1 MKQSKKQLTDFQ
13 RDAIYDLLQKEFPV
27 TYIAEQFNCSRQ
39 NIYNF
44 WAACETF
51 ESRNP
56 ERIEAYRNS
65 SNFIMANWNWA
76 KAKFGA
82 VSMFD
87 DEANPEEYGSAT
99 AIEVLINQQ
108 RDILIE
114 LARIRKLLEEG
125 Q

>member
-1 MKQSKKQLTDFQ
+1 MIKVKKRITDSK
-13 RDAIYDLLQKEFPV
+13 RDAIYDLLKHNCSAS
-27 TYIAEQFNCSRQ
+27 YIANKFGCSLST
-39 NIYNF
+39 IYDIGHAC
-44 WAACETF
+44 AAF

-56 ERIEAYRNS
+56 TSIEEYRNS
-65 SNFIMANWNWA
+65 SHFVEVNYNWA

-87 DEANPEEYGSAT
+87 DAEEYGSAT

-114 LARIRKLLEEG
+114 LARIRTFLEES
-125 Q
+125 